1 MLSFH
6 EIDKSHLLEVGG
18 KGANLGE
25 MTQAGFPVPPGF
37 CVTTWAFRTFVQ
49 TSTEIDEL
57 IDLLD
62 GVRYDDLEHIGKLG
76 QQIRDN
82 LTSIPMPEDIQA
94 AISHAWES
102 TGQERAYAVRSS
114 ATAEDLPTAS
124 FAGQQDTYLNICG
137 LEQLLQ
143 AVQKCWA
150 SLFTDRAISYRA
162 KNGFNHRAVYLSVV
176 VQQMVFPDVSGILFT
191 ADPITGHRNTLSI
204 DASFG
209 LGEALVS
216 GLVTADLYQVLS
228 DEIIKKQISKKE
240 IAIDSLPEGGTI
252 TRNLPPEKQ
261 EVQALP
267 DDKILELAR
276 WGQKIEAHYGSEQDI
291 EWGFADGTFY
301 ILQSR
306 PITSLYP
313 VPSVSDDKLHVF
325 INFGHIQMMTD
336 PMKPLAISVLNYVP
350 NFLKKDP
357 VSSDHPFIREAGGR
371 AFADLTGLLSLQ
383 PVRNRVL
390 KIMTGMDERMA
401 SALAEVVKRDE
412 FRHAHVPKKEVLRI
426 VRRMAP
432 ILIPTASRVAGNWF
446 FKNPRNANQ
455 KATALIEQLVKD
467 TEGNLSRVSGVD
479 RIRMIRQDMAS
490 LLPRV
495 LSKIIV
501 YLLTGVLAS
510 GMLEKKLKQRIG
522 AERSSSL
529 LSRLYKSLPGN
540 VTTEVGLELGDLA
553 DAIREY
559 PEVIAYLQGANK
571 DSFYEDLIKLPGGT
585 EFAGELDSFLQKYGM
600 RCVGEID
607 ITNPRWREDPTQ
619 LVPSIISNLQ
629 TASAGEHRRKFKQGE
644 IEAE

>member
-1 MLSFH
+1 MQNYVLGFH

-94 AISHAWES
+94 AISHAWET
-102 TGQERAYAVRSS
+102 TGQENAYAVRSS

-228 DEIIKKQISKKE
+228 DEIIKKQISKK
-240 IAIDSLPEGGTI
+240 
-252 TRNLPPEKQ
+252 
-261 EVQALP
+261 
-267 DDKILELAR
+267 
-276 WGQKIEAHYGSEQDI
+276 
-291 EWGFADGTFY
+291 
-301 ILQSR
+301 
-306 PITSLYP
+306 
-313 VPSVSDDKLHVF
+313 
-325 INFGHIQMMTD
+325 
-336 PMKPLAISVLNYVP
+336 
-350 NFLKKDP
+350 
-357 VSSDHPFIREAGGR
+357 
-371 AFADLTGLLSLQ
+371 
-383 PVRNRVL
+383 
-390 KIMTGMDERMA
+390 
-401 SALAEVVKRDE
+401 
-412 FRHAHVPKKEVLRI
+412 
-426 VRRMAP
+426 
-432 ILIPTASRVAGNWF
+432 
-446 FKNPRNANQ
+446 
-455 KATALIEQLVKD
+455 
-467 TEGNLSRVSGVD
+467 
-479 RIRMIRQDMAS
+479 
-490 LLPRV
+490 
-495 LSKIIV
+495 
-501 YLLTGVLAS
+501 
-510 GMLEKKLKQRIG
+510 
-522 AERSSSL
+522 AERSPGI
-529 LSRLYKSLPGN
+529 SRLKNKRCRLYPMIKFWNWRDGGRKSKLTTVRSKTSSGGLP
-540 VTTEVGLELGDLA
+540 TERFISCRAGPLRRYILYHPFRTINCMFLLILA
-553 DAIREY
+553 TS
-559 PEVIAYLQGANK
+559 K
-571 DSFYEDLIKLPGGT
+571 
-585 EFAGELDSFLQKYGM
+585 
-600 RCVGEID
+600 
-607 ITNPRWREDPTQ
+607 
-619 LVPSIISNLQ
+619 
-629 TASAGEHRRKFKQGE
+629 
-644 IEAE
+644 